1 MSADYNNFSLNK
13 GKFGKIDLTN
23 LKGGLK
29 REQIK
34 DKNLLAIFDAL
45 DDGNRVLDSKEINN
59 LQETLKKFAKNTNLS
74 KKEAEKYLKTLFGNK
89 KDLSVTNEDLF
100 KFLNDLNTNSSN
112 IKNSGVQNEN
122 GQKVIQTE
130 YKDGTIEKYSPA
142 DGKRVIIK
150 DNKTSTYNKDGN
162 LVTEE
167 YFDRSGNTVKTFYEN
182 GKPAKTVTGYKD
194 GSGGETVLYDEEG
207 NPESKTV
214 KKGAV
219 TENYEYTENG
229 ARLTGKTEIGA
240 TPEQTKVTNFNYNE
254 DGTVTETVTQG
265 NVTTETTTR
274 NGEVLSSKSREQN
287 GETTVETTVDENGN
301 ATETTLNKDGGK
313 VKQVKTVNGETY
325 TVEYDGNGNTYVT
338 VQNGESIEMLA
349 KHFGV
354 DPEDIKEINK
364 DKIKGSGNNKYFLV
378 GEKVR
383 VPKELEADD
392 PALKNRNSAEE
403 ETAEYAEQV
412 EARRRAQQEEE
423 QRLQDEVKSRKA
435 ITFTSGQKTFEEL
448 AKQLYKQEG
457 VENPSERQ
465 LELRIEELK
474 KQNSDIKDGELQGKR
489 VTAGVAQNI
498 YDRVVRREGE
508 VAEMNRKIKANED
521 AGKIAGQLYDVCDDN
536 AAAINRDAF
545 WDVLNQVDE
554 NNVIQVLDN
563 YDKVIQEHPGD
574 SSLIDTICSE
584 FGASAKNRKKALTHI
599 LDKTIEAA
607 RAAGVSEADLEK
619 ARTDFMDSMQD
630 EFAAVR
636 AINPTNMEKA
646 IDFLRGA
653 AVGAKLADDAPE
665 VSTQEA
671 IDTFINGS
679 EVKDENGEVKQEGG
693 LVDFDAEA
701 QQTYT
706 EAREAEGWVA
716 KTGDWVCGLFGCTTI
731 DDMDEKLAQN
741 ADDVKKLAAA
751 AESGNEAEFKALYK
765 QIFGIEFNP
774 KIVAARETAKEN
786 YEMAATFDSSYKAFD
801 TLEEKIQNM
810 DYAGIRSEIKS
821 SFNFKDEEID
831 DLISAFAEQKGL
843 DTESDA
849 DKKYV
854 LNEFIKDSKKRYFE
868 EYQKLSNGK
877 TLEQMGKDLD
887 LLTKAAYGTN
897 DIVKD
902 VIQFNENQQM
912 TEMVTSAAL
921 EIGGT
926 IALQFVPGL
935 GQMAAAKLAVSAA
948 KWGSKGIKLAN
959 MAKKAQT
966 AAGALMKAQETSNKV
981 KIVTQTVNAGVATAA
996 VNLSNKKS
1004 VEETLKK
1011 TLMNMAFAG
1020 AGTSSN
1026 VLAPKLMKTF
1036 GIANKAI
1043 ANELA
1048 EEIMNLASSYGITKI
1063 SGSDYTTQDG
1073 FFDLASGL
1081 VMARLSHVKFKSNKP
1096 AAEAVSA
1103 QPPKA
1108 TENNSA
1114 AAPAPQP
1121 ENNHSATKPGEEAPV
1136 AAPEHVNTENIPG
1149 GTSAADVETDELPT
1163 VKDIGADAP
1172 EVEESITV
1180 EHVQKGD
1187 IIVTDDV
1194 DENIPGGTSA
1204 ADVETDEL
1212 PIVKDIITVEH
1223 VQDGDI
1229 IVTDDV
1235 DEDIPYVKDISE
1247 ADESDDVYVIHPDEH
1262 TSTSKN
1268 KPVTDEKS
1276 VVFVDIDEDIPPAND
1291 APLHSN
1297 TESNKLKTNPA
1308 VDNNTKT
1315 QSPKNTQDNNNN
1327 IETNKPET
1335 SSKTGENTSPSTQKP
1350 QIIKVL
1356 GQDMP
1361 IAQVVT
1367 NKNNTKTLTT
1377 MDGSKILLDAKDRPV
1392 SIKSHKSGD
1401 TTTFEYANPND
1412 TEPSKITVRDKMNKL
1427 KETIEKKGDSKVVK
1441 DYAEGKEYLLNKN
1454 GNTISEKFMELA
1466 EYPVTAKIP
1475 SPETYSA
1482 NMKQQIQ
1489 DCTTLDKLNDLK
1501 IEYSMYNSQYGKTE
1515 DLFVMFSAKDAQL
1528 NSQLKTA
1535 PKTQKP
1541 HKPYSKLITSTN
1553 FDNALQ
1559 NLNLKKFGL
1568 KGIPLKY
1575 SHESFM
1581 KDLNNALEKLPADQR
1596 DAVMKNFNIKLIT
1609 TSGKVELSDIP
1620 DLSAPVHSQAEKEIQ
1635 ELLTKY
1641 TKHNEMLI
1649 ADPALKAEL
1658 ENFIKDVPEFTFTI
1672 GKPQNGLH
1680 SYSLDSHTL
1689 QNLQKALKYA
1699 DEANLSDDSKQILKM
1714 SILLHDMGKQ
1724 FKGKAVSDTGHAIL
1738 SKQYASKILE
1748 RFDYPQE
1755 TKNRILNLIEN
1766 HHWFKDFNKGN
1777 ISADDVMQMFG
1788 DDLPLAKVMAKA
1800 DLESVSDDFHLSILE
1815 PGKKL
1820 TPAEY
1825 EAKINEKMDSIL
1837 PVVEAKFI
1845 GRELPIGQLSSYKPY
1860 ILDYSKAD
1868 VLMLG
1873 NNVELNLNDPTFKQL
1888 CADLKE
1894 GESFAVG
1901 CINPKTNYN
1910 DVKYKIGTYE
1920 EGVGSHHLIVTKKY
1934 GEIVIEAHKD
1944 VSVVKSIPT
1953 AKNSNPVIAKKIDEL
1968 RSKATSITT
1977 KTFNV
1982 NGKQVAFE
1990 VLNGTQGGSN
2000 KGYYVINKATGDL
2013 FYAKFGGSQGKT
2025 ELLANKLYEMAGVK
2039 VPEMASFTT
2048 QDGVG
2053 TLSKYVPDLTNVT
2066 NATSKANDG
2075 FGMDVLLANW
2085 DVVGANYDNM
2095 LKTSDGTIIRLDA
2108 GGTFDYRA
2116 QGKNKP
2122 YTSIPTEIITLL
2134 DPSIN
2139 PKSAEIFS
2147 HMDRSDIMSSLQKV
2161 VNLKDSEM
2169 TQLLENMGLTQYK
2182 EPLLK
2187 RKKFLKTML
2196 EEMKN
2201 IPRGNLPMLEY
2212 MQRINNN
2219 TMAKFIDTAKTKGD
2233 LEDISLALQYVK
2245 NPQVKADLQSRI
2257 NVKLNEIQ
2265 KYAPA
2270 PKLLSEIQVVNLLQ
2284 KNGFAKNYKGEL
2296 LLPLGNDDKNQLV
2309 KRYGSSQATYIIKKL
2324 ETPLSASDIKNI
2336 QMVINQSASFVN
2348 VNQLDPQRLV
2358 LLYQALKQ
2366 GASGVFDHNAKYMTP
2381 AKWAAIV
2388 NIAKEKPI
2396 TAAQL
2401 DAFYE
2406 YKGSSSEINGAL
2418 SNLAAHKPVSPAT
2431 KAQIDAIQSYIN
2443 TQKLPETVTMYR
2455 TEGYFGHGNP
2465 YGCLGSVKLTNGQT
2479 LDQALEAAVKN
2490 GPAAIKAFEK
2500 AINIDGVRYTATNER
2515 FTSASLAPATPT
2527 KGGGRIVWELSVQKG
2542 SKAAFLEGNNFTG
2555 TLSGE
2560 CEMLLQKDSKFVITG
2575 IKWDDNLK
2583 KWKVKAKVVN

>member
-23 LKGGLK
+23 LKGGFK
-29 REQIK
+29 REQIQ

-45 DDGNRVLDSKEINN
+45 DDGNKVLDSKEINN
-59 LQETLKKFAKNTNLS
+59 LQEMLKKFAKNTNLS
-74 KKEAEKYLKTLFGNK
+74 NKEAEKYLDSLLGNK
-89 KDLSVTNEDLF
+89 KESSVTNEDLF
-100 KFLNDLNTNSSN
+100 KFLNGLNTNSNN
-112 IKNSGVQNEN
+112 IKNSKVSNEG
-122 GQKVIQTE
+122 GQQVIQTE

-150 DNKTSTYNKDGN
+150 GGKTSTYNKDGN

-167 YFDRSGNTVKTFYEN
+167 YFDRSGNSVKTSYEN
-182 GKPAKTVTGYKD
+182 GKPAETVTAYKD

-229 ARLTGKTEIGA
+229 ARLTERTEAGA
-240 TPEQTKVTNFNYNE
+240 TSEQTKVTKFNYKE
-254 DGTVTETVTQG
+254 DGTVIETVTQG
-265 NVTTETTTR
+265 NSTTETTSR

-301 ATETTLNKDGGK
+301 VTETTLNKDGGK
-313 VKQVKTVNGETY
+313 VKQVKTIDGETY

-354 DPEDIKEINK
+354 DTEDIKEINK
-364 DKIKGSGNNKYFLV
+364 DKTQGSGNNKYFLV
-378 GEKVR
+378 GEKVKI
-383 VPKELEADD
+383 PKELEADD
-392 PALKNRNSAEE
+392 PALKNRNTAEE
-403 ETAEYAEQV
+403 ETAEYSALME
-412 EARRRAQQEEE
+412 ERRKEE
-423 QRLQDEVKSRKA
+423 QRLQDEVKSRKD

-489 VTAGVAQNI
+489 VTAGVAQDI

-521 AGKIAGQLYDVCDDN
+521 AGKIAEQLYDVCDDN
-536 AAAINRDAF
+536 AAAVNRDAF

-554 NNVIQVLDN
+554 NNIMQVLDN

-584 FGASAKNRKKALTHI
+584 VGASAKNRKKALTHI
-599 LDKTIEAA
+599 LENTIKAA

-619 ARTDFMDSMQD
+619 ARTDFQDSMQD
-630 EFAAVR
+630 EFSAVR

-653 AVGAKLADDAPE
+653 AVGAKLADETAD

-671 IDTFINGS
+671 INKFMNGS
-679 EVKDENGEVKQEGG
+679 EVQGENGEVKQEGG

-701 QQTYT
+701 QQAYSD
-706 EAREAEGWVA
+706 AREAEGWVA

-731 DDMDEKLAQN
+731 DDMDKKLAQN

-786 YEMAATFDSSYKAFD
+786 YEMAAAFDSSYKVFD
-801 TLEEKIQNM
+801 SLEEKTKNM

-831 DLISAFAEQKGL
+831 DLINAFAEQKGL
-843 DTESDA
+843 DTETDA

-854 LNEFIKDSKKRYFE
+854 LNEFIKDSKKRNFE

-921 EIGGT
+921 EIAGT
-926 IALQFVPGL
+926 MALQFVPGL
-935 GQMAAAKLAVSAA
+935 GQMAAARLAVSAA

-966 AAGALMKAQETSNKV
+966 AAGTLIKAKETSNKV
-981 KIVTQTVNAGVATAA
+981 KIVTQAIDAGVATAA

-1020 AGTSSN
+1020 AGTGSN
-1026 VLAPKLMKTF
+1026 VLAPKLMKSF
-1036 GIANKAI
+1036 GIVNKAI

-1048 EEIMNLASSYGITKI
+1048 EEIINLASSYGITKI

-1081 VMARLSHVKFKSNKP
+1081 VMARLSHVKFKSGKP
-1096 AAEAVSA
+1096 AAEAAPA
-1103 QPPKA
+1103 QTPNAPD
-1108 TENNSA
+1108 NPSA
-1114 AAPAPQP
+1114 AAPSPQP
-1121 ENNHSATKPGEEAPV
+1121 ADN
-1136 AAPEHVNTENIPG
+1136 
-1149 GTSAADVETDELPT
+1149 TSAHKHGE
-1163 VKDIGADAP
+1163 DAP
-1172 EVEESITV
+1172 AATQEPGNPAAVSDGTPAVE
-1180 EHVQKGD
+1180 K
-1187 IIVTDDV
+1187 
-1194 DENIPGGTSA
+1194 N
-1204 ADVETDEL
+1204 
-1212 PIVKDIITVEH
+1212 KDGNPT
-1223 VQDGDI
+1223 G
-1229 IVTDDV
+1229 
-1235 DEDIPYVKDISE
+1235 KDASSHSSN
-1247 ADESDDVYVIHPDEH
+1247 ESD
-1262 TSTSKN
+1262 N
-1268 KPVTDEKS
+1268 M
-1276 VVFVDIDEDIPPAND
+1276 
-1291 APLHSN
+1291 
-1297 TESNKLKTNPA
+1297 KTNPA
-1308 VDNNTKT
+1308 AD
-1315 QSPKNTQDNNNN
+1315 SELPSIKNQE
-1327 IETNKPET
+1327 ITN
-1335 SSKTGENTSPSTQKP
+1335 
-1350 QIIKVL
+1350 VL
-1356 GQDMP
+1356 GQDVT
-1361 IAQVVT
+1361 IAKVVSD
-1367 NKNNTKTLTT
+1367 KNNLKTITT
-1377 MDGSKILLDAKDRPV
+1377 TDGSKIILDAKDRPL

-1401 TTTFEYANPND
+1401 TTTFDYANPND
-1412 TEPSKITVRDKMNKL
+1412 TEPSRITVRDKMNKI
-1427 KETIEKKGDSKVVK
+1427 KESTEKKGDGKVVK
-1441 DYAEGKEYLLNKN
+1441 NYAEGKEYILDKDGNK
-1454 GNTISEKFMELA
+1454 IAEKFMELA
-1466 EYPVTAKIP
+1466 QYPVTAKIP
-1475 SPETYSA
+1475 SPEIYSA
-1482 NMKQQIQ
+1482 NMKQQIK
-1489 DCTTLDKLNDLK
+1489 DCNSLDKLNDLK

-1515 DLFVMFSAKDAQL
+1515 DLFGLFSAKDAQL
-1528 NSQLKTA
+1528 NTVIKTA
-1535 PKTQKP
+1535 PQAQKP
-1541 HKPYSKLITSTN
+1541 HQPHSKLITSTN

-1568 KGIPLKY
+1568 KGLPLKY

-1620 DLSAPVHSQAEKEIQ
+1620 NLSAPVHSQAEQEIQ
-1635 ELLTKY
+1635 NLLTKY
-1641 TKHNEMLI
+1641 AKHNEILI
-1649 ADPALKAEL
+1649 TDPALKTEL
-1658 ENFIKDVPEFTFTI
+1658 ENFIKDVPEFAFTI
-1672 GKPQNGLH
+1672 GKPQNGMH

-1699 DEANLSDDSKQILKM
+1699 DEANLSDDSKQVLKM

-1724 FKGKAVSDTGHAIL
+1724 FKGNAVSDTGHAIL

-1755 TKNRILNLIEN
+1755 TKDRILNLIEN

-1777 ISADDVMQMFG
+1777 ISADDVIQMFG

-1837 PVVEAKFI
+1837 PVVEPELI
-1845 GRELPIGQLSSYKPY
+1845 GRDLPIGQLSAYKPY

-1868 VLMLG
+1868 ALMLG

-1920 EGVGSHHLIVTKKY
+1920 EGVGSHHLIVTKKH

-1990 VLNGTQGGSN
+1990 VLHGTQGGSN
-2000 KGYYVINKATGDL
+2000 KGYYVINKETGEL
-2013 FYAKFGGSQGKT
+2013 FYAKFGGAQGKT

-2039 VPEMASFTT
+2039 VPEMTSFKT
-2048 QDGVG
+2048 QEGVG

-2066 NATSKANDG
+2066 QATSKAHDG

-2085 DVVGANYDNM
+2085 DVVGAGYDNM
-2095 LKTSDGTIIRLDA
+2095 LKTPDGTIIRLDA

-2122 YTSIPTEIITLL
+2122 YTTIPTEITTLL
-2134 DPSIN
+2134 NPSIN

-2147 HMDRSDIMSSLQKV
+2147 NMDRSDVMSSLQKV
-2161 VNLKDSEM
+2161 TSLKDSEI

-2201 IPRGNLPMLEY
+2201 TPRGNLSMLEY
-2212 MQRINNN
+2212 MQRINNT

-2233 LEDISLALQYVK
+2233 LEDISLALQYVN
-2245 NPQVKADLQSRI
+2245 NPQVKADLQNRI
-2257 NVKLNEIQ
+2257 NTKLNEIQ
-2265 KYAPA
+2265 QNAPA
-2270 PKLLSEIQVVNLLQ
+2270 PKTLSEIQVVNLLQ

-2296 LLPLGNDDKNQLV
+2296 LLQLGNDDKNQLV

-2324 ETPLSASDIKNI
+2324 ETPLSGSDIKNI
-2336 QMVINQSASFVN
+2336 QMIINQSAGFIN

-2358 LLYQALKQ
+2358 LLYQSLKQ
-2366 GASGVFDHNAKYMTP
+2366 GASGVFTHNAKHMTP
-2381 AKWAAIV
+2381 SKWAAIL

-2401 DAFYE
+2401 DAFND
-2406 YKGSSSEINGAL
+2406 YKGSSSSINGAL
-2418 SNLAAHKPVSPAT
+2418 SALAAHKPISPAT

-2455 TEGYFGHGNP
+2455 VEGYWGFGNP
-2465 YGCLGSVKLTNGQT
+2465 YGCLGSVKLSNGQT
-2479 LDQALEAAVKN
+2479 LDQALEAAVKK

-2515 FTSASLAPATPT
+2515 FTSASLAPADPSA
-2527 KGGGRIVWELSVQKG
+2527 GSGRIVWELSVQKG
-2542 SKAAFLEGNNFTG
+2542 SKAAFIEGNNFTG
-2555 TLSGE
+2555 SLSSE

-2575 IKWDDNLK
+2575 IKWDENIK
-2583 KWKVKAKVVN
+2583 KWRVKAKVVN